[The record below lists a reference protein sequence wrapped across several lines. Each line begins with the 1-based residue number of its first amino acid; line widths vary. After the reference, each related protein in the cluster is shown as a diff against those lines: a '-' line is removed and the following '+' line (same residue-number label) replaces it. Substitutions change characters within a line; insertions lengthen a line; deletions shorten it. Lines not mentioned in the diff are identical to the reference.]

1 MDSLRVYGIDPKS
14 KAAQGVEA
22 MFSVL
27 SSFGFNKEESEDI
40 ASIFLQ
46 QFSVEGLPERFL
58 DSVRW
63 RPLYAGVVKNGYIVR
78 VKPNL
83 FSGNLVRY
91 NGRVGR
97 IINQKAGRGQVQ
109 FFLGNF
115 DHWFSLEDLE
125 YFL

>member
-1 MDSLRVYGIDPKS
+1 MNSLRVYGIDPKS

-46 QFSVEGLPERFL
+46 QFSVEGLPEKYL
-58 DSVRW
+58 DGVRW

-91 NGRVGR
+91 NGRV
-97 IINQKAGRGQVQ
+97 
-109 FFLGNF
+109 
-115 DHWFSLEDLE
+115 EE
-125 YFL
+125 